1 LVLGEEVRR
10 KDAGETSGSGAA
22 LNLEERGR
30 GQERNSRRGRS
41 KSKKARRKSKFRRQP
56 ECWNCGKTGHYKK
69 NCRELKKKK
78 ADDDST
84 NVVVTE
90 EVHDALL
97 LSIES
102 PLESWDLDSGTSFH
116 TTVIREI
123 LENYVTGD
131 FRKVYLADGSA
142 LDIVDMGDV
151 RIRVHNDSV
160 WKLQKVRD
168 VPELKKNL
176 ISVGHILSGGE
187 DDNHQN
193 CAKHYGGGGFTSRA
207 VRCKDGVPSW

>member
-97 LSIES
+97 LSIDS
-102 PLESWDLDSGTSFH
+102 PLES
-116 TTVIREI
+116 
-123 LENYVTGD
+123 
-131 FRKVYLADGSA
+131 
-142 LDIVDMGDV
+142 
-151 RIRVHNDSV
+151 
-160 WKLQKVRD
+160 
-168 VPELKKNL
+168 
-176 ISVGHILSGGE
+176 
-187 DDNHQN
+187 
-193 CAKHYGGGGFTSRA
+193 
-207 VRCKDGVPSW
+207 